1 MRKTGS
7 GLQDE
12 AVEEITELLKKNRAL
27 DEQLRLQ
34 LNDVETTLHHG
45 HVISAALSKHE
56 LKANAFARSS
66 QQRAHAPAGS
76 QMT

>member
-1 MRKTGS
+1 MYTTQPEM
-7 GLQDE
+7 QDE
-12 AVEEITELLKKNRAL
+12 AVEEITELLKKNQAL

-45 HVISAALSKHE
+45 HVMTAALSKHE
-56 LKANAFARSS
+56 LKANAIACTA

-76 QMT
+76 QMS